1 MERLRGRGWGV
12 YNGEVLR
19 HEPEREPGLNRRQTE
34 LLELL
39 EVSGAKLHALLARL
53 TLREDVAEELL
64 QDLFLKLHGARD
76 QGGIECW
83 YAYARRTAVNL
94 AFDWRRRQAIRRACS
109 LDAAAERA
117 SDDAAPVSRLIESEQ
132 LEQVLAAIDQLNG
145 ASREVLIM
153 RYIEQDSYEEIAG
166 QLGKTV
172 HQARALCFKAVSAL
186 RDTLGCDHSPA
197 GGKEVQHVE
206 DE

>member
-1 MERLRGRGWGV
+1 
-12 YNGEVLR
+12 
-19 HEPEREPGLNRRQTE
+19 LNHRQTE

-39 EVSGAKLHALLARL
+39 ETSGAKLHALLARL
-53 TLREDVAEELL
+53 TLREDVAEELM

-83 YAYARRTAVNL
+83 YAYARRTAINL
-94 AFDWRRRQAIRRACS
+94 AFDWRRRQAVRRACS
-109 LDAAAERA
+109 LDAASQRA
-117 SDDAAPVSRLIESEQ
+117 SDDAAPLSRLIESEE
-132 LEQVLAAIDQLNG
+132 LNQVLTAIDQLSG
-145 ASREVLIM
+145 ASREVLVM
-153 RYIEQDSYEEIAG
+153 RYIQQDSYETIAG

-172 HQARALCFKAVSAL
+172 HQARALCFKAMSVL
-186 RDTLGCDHSPA
+186 RDVLGCDHSPA